1 MERKNAK
8 EFIKQRSSIVEHPF
22 GTIKRKLGWEHYLV
36 RGKTKVEGENAL
48 IISPFAPKPK

>member
-1 MERKNAK
+1 MERKKAK